1 MTDFAIDF
9 MTVFKY
15 NILKTFMEQYAQS
28 LSKNAAI
35 P

>member
-15 NILKTFMEQYAQS
+15 NILKIFMEHYVKS
-28 LSKNAAI
+28 LPKKRTM